1 MDALVYLVDD
11 DESMRRALTFFLR
24 AAKFAVEGFASGQ
37 EFLANARRVEA
48 ACLVS
53 DIRMPGMDGLELQ
66 QAINVRYPALPV
78 ILMTGHGDVSLAVRG
93 MRAGAVDFLEK
104 PFENEKLLA
113 SIDRAIG
120 LGHQR
125 MSEDKAKRAAAEA
138 RARLTKREVEVLDLM
153 VEGDPSKVIGHK
165 LGISAR
171 TVEVH
176 RVRVMEKMRVKNMTE
191 LIRLYLPTSRS

>member
-1 MDALVYLVDD
+1 MDPLVYLVDD
-11 DESMRRALTFFLR
+11 DESMRRALMFFLR
-24 AAKFAVEGFASGQ
+24 SAKFAVEGFASAQ
-37 EFLANARRVEA
+37 DFLADSRRVKA

-66 QAINVRYPALPV
+66 QAINVQYPALPV
-78 ILMTGHGDVSLAVRG
+78 ILMTGHGDVPLAVRG

-104 PFENEKLLA
+104 PFENEKLLG
-113 SIDRAIG
+113 SIGRAIE
-120 LGHQR
+120 LGQDRLAESH
-125 MSEDKAKRAAAEA
+125 AKQAAIEA
-138 RARLTKREVEVLDLM
+138 RARLTKREAEVLDLM

-191 LIRLYLPTSRS
+191 LIRLCLRPSGS

>member
-1 MDALVYLVDD
+1 MGPLVYLVDD

-24 AAKFAVEGFASGQ
+24 SAKFSVEVFASAK
-37 EFLANARRVEA
+37 EFLADTRRVEA

-66 QAINVRYPALPV
+66 QAINVQYPALPV
-78 ILMTGHGDVSLAVRG
+78 ILMTGHGDVPLAVRG

-113 SIDRAIG
+113 SIGRAIE
-120 LGHQR
+120 LGQDR
-125 MSEDKAKRAAAEA
+125 LAEGCAKQVAIEA
-138 RARLTKREVEVLDLM
+138 RARLTKREAEVLDLM

-176 RVRVMEKMRVKNMTE
+176 RVRVMEKMRVKNMAE
-191 LIRLYLPTSRS
+191 LIRLSLRTASN

>member
-1 MDALVYLVDD
+1 MEPLVYLVDD

-24 AAKFAVEGFASGQ
+24 SAKFAVEGFVSGQ
-37 EFLANARRVEA
+37 EFLTDTRRVEA

-66 QAINVRYPALPV
+66 QAINTQYPALPV
-78 ILMTGHGDVSLAVRG
+78 ILMTGHGDVPLAVRG

-104 PFENEKLLA
+104 PFENEKLLD
-113 SIDRAIG
+113 SIDRAIN

-125 MSEDKAKRAAAEA
+125 LAEGKAKQAVVEA
-138 RARLTKREVEVLDLM
+138 RARLTKREGEILDLM

-191 LIRLYLPTSRS
+191 LIRLCLGTSQS